1 VFDNQQISHSAQPE
15 QARKAGRPSKEFIR
29 QDGREAPGKP
39 PAKPLF
45 PAPSRVHPRPQKAE
59 KTGRN
64 AMSYAGDR
72 LIHDAD
78 SHLMELPDALDA
90 FLDPRYRAAYDAL
103 PKLAKRTDA
112 YVGEARAKQSDP
124 GFREAADANIML
136 RKNYEAM
143 GAFLKAD
150 RPRALDNLGFAS
162 QLVFTTWCL
171 NNFGLERPDQAEL
184 AYATAM
190 AHNRMMQDFTSV
202 DRRFLG
208 TAYVPLIDIDLAI
221 KTAREAIAN
230 GAKALLIPSR
240 PQGRSASHIGHD
252 PIWAMAQEAGLPILF
267 HVGDETKL
275 DPQYFDN
282 GLPRVK
288 DFHGGEENFT
298 SVSYMAIPHAVE
310 LTLAAMIIDG
320 VLDRFP
326 RLKIGVIELGA
337 SWLPGWMRNLDG
349 AASAFSRNEERL
361 QKLSM
366 KPSEFVKRQIR
377 VTPYPHEDV
386 GWLVANAGEE
396 IFLFSSDYPHVEG
409 GRNPLKRFNDSL
421 AGASARAVDRFYCD
435 NFIDLMGE
443 GLAPDLRRPKRLAAA

>member
-1 VFDNQQISHSAQPE
+1 MPYAS
-15 QARKAGRPSKEFIR
+15 GRI
-29 QDGREAPGKP
+29 
-39 PAKPLF
+39 
-45 PAPSRVHPRPQKAE
+45 
-59 KTGRN
+59 
-64 AMSYAGDR
+64 
-72 LIHDAD
+72 IHDAD
-78 SHLMELPDALDA
+78 SHLMELPDSLEPFIDVK
-90 FLDPRYRAAYDAL
+90 FLAAYRDL
-103 PKLAKRTDA
+103 PKVRKAREAA
-112 YVGEARAKQSDP
+112 YVEQARTRQADAA
-124 GFREAADANIML
+124 FRDGADANIML
-136 RKNYEAM
+136 RKNYDAL

-150 RPRALDNLGFAS
+150 RPRALDQLGFAS

-171 NNFGLERPDQAEL
+171 NNFGLEKPDEAPL
-184 AYATAM
+184 GYATAQ
-190 AHNRMMQDFTSV
+190 AHNRMMADFCAT

-208 TAYVPLIDIDLAI
+208 VAYVPLFDIERAI
-221 KTAREAIAN
+221 VLAREAIGL

-240 PQGRSASHIGHD
+240 PQGRSASHVGYD

-267 HVGDETKL
+267 HVGDEKKL
-275 DPQYFDN
+275 DEAYFEN

-298 SVSYMAIPHAVE
+298 SLSYMPIPHSVE
-310 LTLAAMIIDG
+310 LTLAALIIDG

-326 RLKIGVIELGA
+326 RLKFGAIELGA

-349 AASAFSRNEERL
+349 AAMAFAKNEERL
-361 QKLSM
+361 QKLSL
-366 KPSEFVKRQIR
+366 KPSEYVQRQVR

-421 AGASARAVDRFYCD
+421 ANSSARAIDRFYSD

-443 GLAPDLRRPKRLAAA
+443 GLAADLRYPKHIAAA

>member
-1 VFDNQQISHSAQPE
+1 MPYAS
-15 QARKAGRPSKEFIR
+15 GR
-29 QDGREAPGKP
+29 
-39 PAKPLF
+39 
-45 PAPSRVHPRPQKAE
+45 V
-59 KTGRN
+59 
-64 AMSYAGDR
+64 
-72 LIHDAD
+72 IHDAD
-78 SHLMELPDALDA
+78 SHLMELPDSLEPFIERR
-90 FLDPRYRAAYDAL
+90 FLEAYRDL
-103 PKLAKRTDA
+103 PKVRHAREQA
-112 YVGEARAKQSDP
+112 YVERARSLQADET
-124 GFREAADANIML
+124 FREGADANIML
-136 RKNYEAM
+136 RKNYDAL

-150 RPRALDNLGFAS
+150 RPRALDQLGFAS

-171 NNFGLERPDQAEL
+171 NNFGLEKPEDAPL
-184 AYATAM
+184 GYATAT
-190 AHNRMMQDFTSV
+190 AHNRMMADFCAT

-208 TAYVPLIDIDLAI
+208 TAYIPLFDIARAI
-221 KTAREAIAN
+221 TLTREAIGM

-240 PQGRSASHIGHD
+240 PQGRSASHVGYD

-267 HVGDETKL
+267 HVGDEKKL
-275 DPQYFDN
+275 DEQYFDN

-298 SVSYMAIPHAVE
+298 SVSYMPIPHSVE
-310 LTLAAMIIDG
+310 LTLAALIIDG

-326 RLKIGVIELGA
+326 RLKFGAIELGA

-349 AASAFSRNEERL
+349 AAMAFAKNEERL

-366 KPSEFVKRQIR
+366 KPSEFVQRQVR

-386 GWLVANAGEE
+386 GWLIANAGEE

-421 AGASARAVDRFYCD
+421 AGSSARAVDRFYCD

-443 GLAPDLRRPKRLAAA
+443 GLAADLRYPKHLAVA